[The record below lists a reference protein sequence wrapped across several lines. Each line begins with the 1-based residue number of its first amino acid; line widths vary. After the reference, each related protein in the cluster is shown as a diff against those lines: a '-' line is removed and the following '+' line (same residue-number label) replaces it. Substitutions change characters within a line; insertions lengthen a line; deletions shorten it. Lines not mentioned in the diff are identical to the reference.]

1 MHDLPSA
8 PEGSHGGAAGSRPLD
23 GAALSVSG
31 LTLVRG
37 GRRVLDGI
45 SFDLSA
51 GRLLA
56 VVGPSGAGKSSLLA
70 AIAGF
75 ERCSAG
81 TVGAFGADLTGQ
93 PAAARGIG
101 MSFDDAALH
110 EHLTV
115 AGNIDAAARARG
127 EPAERRAS
135 RVAGLAH
142 ALGIGDLLDR
152 MPASISAGERRRVAI
167 ARAFVGGHRIVMLDE
182 PFANLDAHNRL
193 AVRQMIRGLKESTGS
208 TVVVVSHDA
217 SDAIAIADDVLA
229 IAAGR
234 VVAFGTAD
242 AVTRDPPNLLV
253 AQLVDELGWNA
264 IETDAPSGSADCV
277 VGAGLEERL
286 RGIGIGRRVIL
297 AVSPWRLRPDAGD
310 PPGLRLATRIA
321 AHERAGPFTD
331 VIALRPD
338 RSVVRARLPHQAAQ
352 ELPIGATVWLHAR
365 NEDIHLY
372 LAPWP
377 GVRPGS
383 R

>member
-1 MHDLPSA
+1 MQDLPSA
-8 PEGSHGGAAGSRPLD
+8 SEWPHGGGAGSRAR
-23 GAALSVSG
+23 GTSALTVSG

-37 GRRVLDGI
+37 GRAVLDCI
-45 SFDLSA
+45 SFELAA

-81 TVGAFGADLTGQ
+81 TINSFGTNLTAQ

-115 AGNIDAAARARG
+115 AENIDAAARARG
-127 EPAERRAS
+127 EPRERRAS
-135 RVAGLAH
+135 RVAALAH
-142 ALGIGDLLDR
+142 ALGIGELLGR
-152 MPASISAGERRRVAI
+152 MPASISAGERRRVAV
-167 ARAFVGGHRIVMLDE
+167 ARAFVGGHRLVMLDE

-193 AVRQMIRGLKESTGS
+193 AVRQMIRGLKESTGAS
-208 TVVVVSHDA
+208 VVVVSHDA

-229 IAAGR
+229 IADGR
-234 VVAFGTAD
+234 VLASGTAD
-242 AVTRDPPNLLV
+242 AVTHEPPSLLV

-264 IETDAPSGSADCV
+264 IETDAPRGSADCE
-277 VGAGLEERL
+277 VGAALEGRL
-286 RGIGIGRRVIL
+286 RGFETKRRVIL
-297 AVSPWRLRPDAGD
+297 AVSPWKLHADAST
-310 PPGLRLATRIA
+310 PWGLRFASRIA

-338 RSVVRARLPHQAAQ
+338 RSVVRARLSPQAAQ

-365 NEDIHLY
+365 DEDIHLF

-377 GVRPGS
+377 GVRPGK
-383 R
+383 